1 MDRPVPAS
9 LGVSERPKSDVSSGV
24 GLVGLLVLVA
34 WVLVCRSW
42 VSVAVELG
50 IGGPMEPL
58 AGPYAALVALLLS
71 SGAMVLWSVA
81 VNKVHRRATTGIDW
95 ASPRPWREVFGISA
109 VKLVGL
115 WATWAVIGAAYCLFR
130 FYWQEPWIF
139 AIHLIGVALVP
150 MVLLSIPYVLWLDRV
165 LVDPRDGAWHCGA
178 WIMGRS
184 QADPRE
190 VILHARRWAVKGFF
204 TTFMLSILPGGFSAV
219 VRFDTAGLGDP
230 VALANWLITWLFM
243 IDVQIG
249 TAGYL
254 FTLKPLDS
262 HIRSANPHLDGWVA
276 ALVCYPPFIM
286 MGGNGPLD
294 YHPGTAEWSQWMAGH
309 SWALW
314 GWGAWLVLL
323 TGVYAW
329 ATVVFGL
336 RFSNLTYRG
345 VITHGPY
352 RLTRH
357 PAYVAKNLFWWSVS
371 LPFLSPTGSMVDCIR
386 NTAILAM
393 VSAVYWWRAKTEER
407 HLLAEDAKYRQYWA
421 WAETGAPVTR
431 LLKRLI

>member
-1 MDRPVPAS
+1 
-9 LGVSERPKSDVSSGV
+9 
-24 GLVGLLVLVA
+24 
-34 WVLVCRSW
+34 
-42 VSVAVELG
+42 
-50 IGGPMEPL
+50 
-58 AGPYAALVALLLS
+58 
-71 SGAMVLWSVA
+71 
-81 VNKVHRRATTGIDW
+81 
-95 ASPRPWREVFGISA
+95 
-109 VKLVGL
+109 
-115 WATWAVIGAAYCLFR
+115 
-130 FYWQEPWIF
+130 
-139 AIHLIGVALVP
+139 
-150 MVLLSIPYVLWLDRV
+150 
-165 LVDPRDGAWHCGA
+165 
-178 WIMGRS
+178 
-184 QADPRE
+184 
-190 VILHARRWAVKGFF
+190 
-204 TTFMLSILPGGFSAV
+204 V

-336 RFSNLTYRG
+336 RFS
-345 VITHGPY
+345 I
-352 RLTRH
+352 
-357 PAYVAKNLFWWSVS
+357 
-371 LPFLSPTGSMVDCIR
+371 
-386 NTAILAM
+386 
-393 VSAVYWWRAKTEER
+393 
-407 HLLAEDAKYRQYWA
+407 
-421 WAETGAPVTR
+421 
-431 LLKRLI
+431 